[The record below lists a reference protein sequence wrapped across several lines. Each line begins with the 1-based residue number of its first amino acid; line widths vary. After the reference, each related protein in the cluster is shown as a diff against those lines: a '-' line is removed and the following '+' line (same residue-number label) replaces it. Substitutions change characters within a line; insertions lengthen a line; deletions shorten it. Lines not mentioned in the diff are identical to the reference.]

1 MGSYLGQSDVE
12 CTGPHSAAL
21 TLPGGVIYA
30 SPLRGSLSQSR
41 SRHKEAVRLAQ
52 LAHGGTH
59 LHCSTGLSC
68 EFGYHSACQAIEPV
82 SEMGKHKP
90 MSILKRTP
98 GQQDKRKAAQ
108 PPEQGSPLKR
118 QKPPPAKERP
128 TSHGKPYTALHMNT
142 PANKRVK
149 AATERLSTGGSL
161 RPGSWEA
168 VSIVDRQ
175 AARAVQQL
183 LQADASGRGGASI
196 KSLTLAPSIEAKKA
210 THAVTCQTLKLLP
223 VLKQLLEGCSLLQQ
237 HPQLQPETAYVLVY
251 EILFGE
257 GLRRRG
263 PAEKAVM
270 AAKGDLKALLQD
282 IKMQA
287 GAIQENTTTVCCCF
301 LGQSRGAAKCFRS
314 SQGCV
319 LF

>member
-1 MGSYLGQSDVE
+1 
-12 CTGPHSAAL
+12 
-21 TLPGGVIYA
+21 
-30 SPLRGSLSQSR
+30 
-41 SRHKEAVRLAQ
+41 
-52 LAHGGTH
+52 
-59 LHCSTGLSC
+59 
-68 EFGYHSACQAIEPV
+68 
-82 SEMGKHKP
+82 MGKHKP

-210 THAVTCQTLKLLP
+210 THAVTCPDAEAAASAEAAAGGLFP
-223 VLKQLLEGCSLLQQ
+223 PAAASPAAAGDSLC
-237 HPQLQPETAYVLVY
+237 PGV
-251 EILFGE
+251 
-257 GLRRRG
+257 
-263 PAEKAVM
+263 
-270 AAKGDLKALLQD
+270 
-282 IKMQA
+282 
-287 GAIQENTTTVCCCF
+287 
-301 LGQSRGAAKCFRS
+301 
-314 SQGCV
+314 
-319 LF
+319 